1 MTKFDSC
8 VIVLPEIDS
17 LWFYLAL
24 NFQNYSVDSDSGGGV
39 VGIGV
44 VGGGG
49 VLGGGGGLGV
59 RVVRGGGL

>member
-17 LWFYLAL
+17 LWFYVAL
-24 NFQNYSVDSDSGGGV
+24 NFQNYSVDCDSDSGA
-39 VGIGV
+39 GV